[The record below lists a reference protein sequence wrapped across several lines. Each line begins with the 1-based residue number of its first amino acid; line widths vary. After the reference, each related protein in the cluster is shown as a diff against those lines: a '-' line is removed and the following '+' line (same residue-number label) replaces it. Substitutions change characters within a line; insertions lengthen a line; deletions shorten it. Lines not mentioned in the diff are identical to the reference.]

1 VPGGGGAETAPGG
14 GPVAALFADAPMAAP
29 IPLGSFTLTIPQTS
43 LPSALETLVSGQ
55 ERLDPSQIEDIFLVI
70 TYEVK

>member
-1 VPGGGGAETAPGG
+1 
-14 GPVAALFADAPMAAP
+14 MAAP